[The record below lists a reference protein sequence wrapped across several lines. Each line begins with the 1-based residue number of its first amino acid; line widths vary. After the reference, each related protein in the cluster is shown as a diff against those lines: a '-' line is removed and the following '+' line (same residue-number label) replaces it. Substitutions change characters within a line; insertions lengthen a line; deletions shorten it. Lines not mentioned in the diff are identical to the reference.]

1 MELGTTCGVP
11 TIPVAVPVNASEAG
25 PWLDVEQLE
34 QTADAL
40 EAQQDSEEIS
50 AQGLRRE
57 NHKPHGSLWQ
67 EQHVC
72 Q

>member
-1 MELGTTCGVP
+1 MFPGCAPRTAWTSSREQVQGWLRRAPREVRR
-11 TIPVAVPVNASEAG
+11 

-57 NHKPHGSLWQ
+57 NH
-67 EQHVC
+67 
-72 Q
+72 